1 MMALW
6 LHEAIMPTQHPKV
19 IDNSKR
25 VIGTSP
31 SGHPL
36 YGWDEVYPDGTIRS
50 FGEFW
55 TSCTGQSGIVYGLS
69 VVLPL

>member
-1 MMALW
+1 MT
-6 LHEAIMPTQHPKV
+6 IQHPRV
-19 IDNSKR
+19 IDSSKR

-36 YGWDEVYPDGTIRS
+36 YGWDEAYPDGTIRS

-55 TSCTGQSGIVYGLS
+55 TSCTGQSGTVYGLS